1 MSRPF
6 ASLQIAVAKRLKP
19 LSVLAALC
27 LSFGA
32 QMARAESPVTEGSW
46 STLPY
51 PMPIN
56 PIHVGL
62 LHTGKVLVVAGSENI
77 GSQHEEEEYYGAV
90 WDPASGTI
98 TVQNLLWDIFCTGMS
113 AMPDGRYLIV
123 GATSSYNPF
132 YGDSLASVFDPVT
145 EKFAQAEYMAHGR
158 WYATSTVLADGST
171 MAFSGLTELN
181 QTNMA
186 VELYNVGS
194 GWSPEYIAPWK
205 PPLYPRM
212 HLLPDGTVFYSGPTS
227 ISSIFNPSTKAWT
240 VGVAETIKKT
250 NRRGGSSVLL
260 ALRPSDGYAARL
272 MVVGGDS
279 PGSPTAEVIDLSA
292 ATLAWRE
299 VGEMGLGRIRL
310 NATLLPNGKIL
321 ASGGSIIDEDPNT
334 ASLTGD
340 LYDPATETWSPAGLS
355 VFPRLYHSS
364 AILLPDA
371 TVWVAG
377 SNPDE
382 GIYED
387 QMEIYSPPYLFTADP
402 NGNVIL
408 ATRPVITSV
417 SSKVGYNARLNIR
430 TPDAASIS
438 QVVIMRPGSATH
450 SFDFDQRLIELAF
463 TVSRGTI
470 VATAPPTG
478 AIAPARLLH
487 GLSHQSFRRAFS
499 RQVCPPELDSEK
511 PDAGRDHYLAHPG

>member
-1 MSRPF
+1 
-6 ASLQIAVAKRLKP
+6 
-19 LSVLAALC
+19 
-27 LSFGA
+27 
-32 QMARAESPVTEGSW
+32 MARAESPVTEGSW

-77 GSQHEEEEYYGAV
+77 GSQHEDEEYYGAV

-181 QTNMA
+181 QINMA

-227 ISSIFNPSTKAWT
+227 ISSIFNPSHQ
-240 VGVAETIKKT
+240 GLDR
-250 NRRGGSSVLL
+250 RRGRDDQENESQRWLL
-260 ALRPSDGYAARL
+260 RPPRTPALRWLRRQVNGRGRRQPRESDRG
-272 MVVGGDS
+272 
-279 PGSPTAEVIDLSA
+279 IDRS
-292 ATLAWRE
+292 
-299 VGEMGLGRIRL
+299 LGR
-310 NATLLPNGKIL
+310 N
-321 ASGGSIIDEDPNT
+321 
-334 ASLTGD
+334 
-340 LYDPATETWSPAGLS
+340 AGL
-355 VFPRLYHSS
+355 
-364 AILLPDA
+364 A
-371 TVWVAG
+371 
-377 SNPDE
+377 
-382 GIYED
+382 
-387 QMEIYSPPYLFTADP
+387 
-402 NGNVIL
+402 
-408 ATRPVITSV
+408 
-417 SSKVGYNARLNIR
+417 
-430 TPDAASIS
+430 
-438 QVVIMRPGSATH
+438 
-450 SFDFDQRLIELAF
+450 
-463 TVSRGTI
+463 
-470 VATAPPTG
+470 
-478 AIAPARLLH
+478 
-487 GLSHQSFRRAFS
+487 
-499 RQVCPPELDSEK
+499 
-511 PDAGRDHYLAHPG
+511 